1 MCCVAL
7 FSQMEN
13 TQFLNFDLSL
23 FPTHFQ
29 QPNGVSFG
37 FLLFPIS
44 LLSPYNLLTGN
55 SIKKIYNLA
64 HCFPLFLSVTTS
76 FTQKFFNICVICIS
90 KRVFLIIGTVSIV
103 PFSHLLYYID
113 NVFIF
118 VFFGTVFIVPFSHLL
133 YYIDSA
139 FISVLFGTVSI
150 VPSIN
155 ICINVSLVLL
165 YKLHCILS
173 EKRILVLQERMKVKI
188 LRILFMTLCFVIW
201 FSHIE

>member
-1 MCCVAL
+1 MIYL
-7 FSQMEN
+7 SFLHFFSNQMV
-13 TQFLNFDLSL
+13 F
-23 FPTHFQ
+23 
-29 QPNGVSFG
+29 SFG

-55 SIKKIYNLA
+55 SIKKFYNLA
-64 HCFPLFLSVTTS
+64 HCFPLFLSITTC

-113 NVFIF
+113 N
-118 VFFGTVFIVPFSHLL
+118 
-133 YYIDSA
+133 A
-139 FISVLFGTVSI
+139 FISLLFGTVSI
-150 VPSIN
+150 VPSIT

-173 EKRILVLQERMKVKI
+173 EKGILVLQERMKVKI
-188 LRILFMTLCFVIW
+188 LRILFMTLRFVIW
-201 FSHIE
+201 FSHIEWLMLFI